1 MSVLDAAVSAA
12 VEFLTYV
19 SSRVL
24 GRTLNID
31 KDKARRI
38 TEITFFVAFA
48 AFFVVLAIM
57 GVGT

>member
-1 MSVLDAAVSAA
+1 MSIFEGIVSAV
-12 VEFLTYV
+12 VECAAYV

-24 GRTLNID
+24 GRAINID

-38 TEITFFVAFA
+38 TEIIFLVIVA
-48 AFFVVLAIM
+48 AFFVLLAIM

>member
-1 MSVLDAAVSAA
+1 MTVLDAAISAA
-12 VEFLTYV
+12 VECLAYA

-38 TEITFFVAFA
+38 TEITFLVAIA
-48 AFFVVLAIM
+48 AFFVTLAIM